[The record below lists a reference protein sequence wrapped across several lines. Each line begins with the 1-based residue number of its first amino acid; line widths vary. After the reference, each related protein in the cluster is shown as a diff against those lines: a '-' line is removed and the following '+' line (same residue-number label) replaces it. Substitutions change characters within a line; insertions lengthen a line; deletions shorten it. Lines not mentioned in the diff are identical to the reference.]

1 MKKLL
6 AVIMSV
12 VMAFSIAVV
21 PASAAEK
28 EEITIDEFFETVEAS
43 LDLIEDTINQIH
55 NIVGTILGA
64 LGKECPM
71 CAEVHE
77 VEFIYGDE
85 SETGDVEIELPE
97 EVTSEAVA

>member
-64 LGKECPM
+64 LGK
-71 CAEVHE
+71 
-77 VEFIYGDE
+77 
-85 SETGDVEIELPE
+85 
-97 EVTSEAVA
+97 

>member
-55 NIVGTILGA
+55 NIVGSILGA

-71 CAEVHE
+71 C
-77 VEFIYGDE
+77 
-85 SETGDVEIELPE
+85 
-97 EVTSEAVA
+97 

>member
-71 CAEVHE
+71 CSEVHE